1 MSITK
6 LVFYCIPVC
15 VLLLV
20 PNSSLNAQ
28 SPLVREGDTW
38 RFFRA
43 VSAPPETWVDL
54 EFNAEEAG
62 WESGPGGIGYGD
74 EDDATVLDD
83 MADNYIAVYMRIEF
97 DVPAELAE
105 AWLQLRVRYDDSF
118 VAYID
123 GEEVA
128 RRGIDGSPP
137 LFDQGA
143 SVEHEI
149 TSADGFDEEFLLE
162 QTELDIGRHVLAVEV
177 HNINL
182 GSSDLSFSAEL
193 VGSQLLV
200 TSVDPAFGPL
210 EGGNTV
216 RVYALGIFPGLNPD
230 VIFGNLE
237 SPSVTVEDD
246 YIEAEVPAAKV
257 PGAVDIII
265 DTVNATTVI
274 PAGYIYANPDGGLGG
289 LDFTGG
295 PYATAEGFSGM
306 LGEGTLQA
314 WFRRGAG
321 QGQFADFIYSP
332 LASIEAADGS
342 DAFILE
348 VRPGNIRA
356 RTAADGDFNDLT
368 ATTDLPEGEWHNIC
382 CTFSERGRAVYLD
395 GRQIAADNFSTNLSD
410 CDRIRLGSR
419 FEQGGGFFSGDLTG
433 TIHSAAVWGFER
445 FEEEIQQELFMS
457 PSEDPYIG
465 ASWELNEGVGGR
477 ASDSGDLGADLI
489 FGTGPGADVNDPDWV
504 TIDDFPTFMVTGI
517 QPASGPLTGGEMVR
531 IFGAGFP
538 LEGEVAVSFV
548 DRLAPFLAT
557 PSPTVSVLSNW
568 EITAEV
574 PAAEDFQVVDVLVE
588 TPAGSGLLEAAYTY
602 APDPA
607 SIFTTIEEG
616 DIWDYIIANEAMPES
631 WNLPEFRPQ
640 ENGWERGPT
649 GIGYGDGDDATIVT
663 GVQDQVPAVYAR
675 HEWLLSGGGENMSFL
690 RFRIRY
696 DDGFVAYL
704 NGTEVAR
711 ANLDGV
717 PPAFDELA
725 TATHEIT
732 GGEGVFDEV
741 IDLTDFRDSLRN
753 GLNVLAI
760 EVHNN
765 TLGSSDMSLSAELEF
780 SAPGETFI
788 RGDVDNNQSWNVTDA
803 VKILLHAFT
812 GAELPCLEAADVD
825 DSGRI
830 DLEDGLGLLNFVFR
844 QGEAPPPPL
853 YEALPDLDSD
863 ELGCENAGE

>member
-1 MSITK
+1 MSFRK
-6 LVFYCIPVC
+6 LVLAC
-15 VLLLV
+15 VPFCLLLIASV
-20 PNSSLNAQ
+20 TSINAQ
-28 SPLVREGDTW
+28 SPLVQEGDTW

-43 VSAPPETWVDL
+43 ISAPPETWADL
-54 EFNAEEAG
+54 EFDAEAAG

-74 EDDATVLDD
+74 DDDATVLDD
-83 MADNYIAVYMRIEF
+83 MANNYIAVYMRIEF
-97 DVPAELAE
+97 DVPEELAE

-162 QTELDIGRHVLAVEV
+162 QTELDTGRHVLAVEV

-182 GSSDLSFSAEL
+182 TSSDLSFSAEL
-193 VGSQLLV
+193 VGAQLLV
-200 TSVDPAFGPL
+200 SSVDPAFGPI

-216 RVYALGIFPGLNPD
+216 RIYALGIFPGLNPD

-237 SPSVTVEDD
+237 SPSVTIGDD
-246 YIEAEVPAAKV
+246 YIEAVAPAAKA
-257 PGAVDIII
+257 PGAVDLMI
-265 DTVNATTVI
+265 DTADNTVVI
-274 PAGYIYANPDGGLGG
+274 PGGYVYRDPDGGMSG
-289 LDFTGG
+289 LEFTGG
-295 PYATAEGFSGM
+295 PYATAEGFSGR
-306 LGEGTLQA
+306 LQEGTLQA

-321 QGQFADFIYSP
+321 QGQFANFIYNT
-332 LASIEAADGS
+332 LFSIEGADGS

-356 RTAADGDFNDLT
+356 RTAVDGDFDDLT
-368 ATTDLPEGEWHNIC
+368 ASVDLAEGEWHNLC
-382 CTFSERGRAVYLD
+382 CTFSERGRAIYLD
-395 GRQIAADNFSTNLSD
+395 GQQVAADNFSTNLSES
-410 CDRIRLGSR
+410 DRVRLGSR
-419 FEQGGGFFSGDLTG
+419 FEAGGGFFDGGELVG
-433 TIHSAAVWGFER
+433 AVRSAAVWGFER
-445 FEEEIQQELFMS
+445 FEDEIQRELFMP

-465 ASWELNEGVGGR
+465 ASWELGEGAGGR
-477 ASDSGDLGADLI
+477 ASDSGDLEADLI
-489 FGTGPGADVNDPDWV
+489 FGSSPGADADDPGWI

-517 QPASGPLTGGEMVR
+517 QPASGPTTGGEMVR
-531 IFGAGFP
+531 IFGGGFP
-538 LEGEVAVSFV
+538 LEGEATVTFGG
-548 DRLAPFLAT
+548 T
-557 PSPTVSVLSNW
+557 PSSKVELISSW
-568 EITAEV
+568 EINAET
-574 PAAEDFQVVDVLVE
+574 PPSEIFQVVDVFVE
-588 TPAGSGLLEAAYTY
+588 TPAGSGLLAGAYTY

-616 DIWDYIIANEAMPES
+616 DIWDYTIASEAMPED

-640 ENGWERGPT
+640 DNGWERGPT
-649 GIGYGDGDDATIVT
+649 GIGYGDDDDATLIPE
-663 GVQDQVPAVYAR
+663 VQNQSLAVYAR
-675 HEWLLSGGGENMSFL
+675 HEWLLSGGGENMTFL
-690 RFRIRY
+690 RMRIRY

-704 NGTEVAR
+704 NGTELAR

-717 PPAFDELA
+717 PPAFDEPA
-725 TATHEIT
+725 NATHEIT

-741 IDLTDFRDSLRN
+741 IDLTEFRGSLRD

-760 EVHNN
+760 QVHNN
-765 TLGSSDMSLSAELEF
+765 TLGSSDMTLSAELEF

-830 DLEDGLGLLNFVFR
+830 DMEDGVGLLNFIFR

-863 ELGCENAGE
+863 ELGCESTGD

>member
-1 MSITK
+1 MLAYGGPITTSTHSFDGESW
-6 LVFYCIPVC
+6 LTITGWFVVVNEGVGCLGTTGYRSMMAHELGHGLGFGHVEDSRALMYASCCRDINETDRTCSTYAYPALDEVNERPRALAGADMDV
-15 VLLLV
+15 VLL
-20 PNSSLNAQ
+20 
-28 SPLVREGDTW
+28 GDTV
-38 RFFRA
+38 RLRA
-43 VSAPPETWVDL
+43 TVSDDGLPVDREL
-54 EFNAEEAG
+54 ESSWAVI
-62 WESGPGGIGYGD
+62 SGPGEVVFTDPGAPSTTASFSESGQYLLSLVAHDGELLHVDQVEVNVEILVGSKARESFRQGSDGYSAAVDTYVEEASPAEAHGAAQALRIDSDSPGGSGNATQGLLRFGDIFGPQPGRLPPGVEIERAWLELETTNTGDGAAIYRMLQPWSELSVWSDFGGDGIQPGVESVSALQADVVGAGGTVEVDVTESLAAWSLDPSANNGWAFLPVGSDGWQFASSDSGASAPRLLVEYPLIERREPVSIGDDWDYFKGNRAVDEEWREVDFVPDDSWLVGPSGIGYGD
-74 EDDATVLDD
+74 DDDATVLDD
-83 MADNYIAVYMRIEF
+83 MANNYIAVYMRIEF
-97 DVPAELAE
+97 DVPEELAE
-105 AWLQLRVRYDDSF
+105 AWLQLRVRYAHSF

-274 PAGYIYANPDGGLGG
+274 PAGYIYANPDGGMGG

-321 QGQFADFIYSP
+321 QGQFANFIYSP

-368 ATTDLPEGEWHNIC
+368 AAADLPEGEWHNIC
-382 CTFSERGRAVYLD
+382 CTFSERGRAIYLD

-445 FEEEIQQELFMS
+445 FEDCLLYTS
-457 PSEDPYIG
+457 PSP
-465 ASWELNEGVGGR
+465 R
-477 ASDSGDLGADLI
+477 DLS
-489 FGTGPGADVNDPDWV
+489 TSR
-504 TIDDFPTFMVTGI
+504 M
-517 QPASGPLTGGEMVR
+517 
-531 IFGAGFP
+531 
-538 LEGEVAVSFV
+538 
-548 DRLAPFLAT
+548 
-557 PSPTVSVLSNW
+557 PS
-568 EITAEV
+568 
-574 PAAEDFQVVDVLVE
+574 
-588 TPAGSGLLEAAYTY
+588 
-602 APDPA
+602 
-607 SIFTTIEEG
+607 
-616 DIWDYIIANEAMPES
+616 
-631 WNLPEFRPQ
+631 
-640 ENGWERGPT
+640 
-649 GIGYGDGDDATIVT
+649 
-663 GVQDQVPAVYAR
+663 
-675 HEWLLSGGGENMSFL
+675 
-690 RFRIRY
+690 
-696 DDGFVAYL
+696 
-704 NGTEVAR
+704 
-711 ANLDGV
+711 
-717 PPAFDELA
+717 
-725 TATHEIT
+725 
-732 GGEGVFDEV
+732 
-741 IDLTDFRDSLRN
+741 
-753 GLNVLAI
+753 
-760 EVHNN
+760 
-765 TLGSSDMSLSAELEF
+765 SA
-780 SAPGETFI
+780 
-788 RGDVDNNQSWNVTDA
+788 
-803 VKILLHAFT
+803 
-812 GAELPCLEAADVD
+812 
-825 DSGRI
+825 
-830 DLEDGLGLLNFVFR
+830 
-844 QGEAPPPPL
+844 
-853 YEALPDLDSD
+853 
-863 ELGCENAGE
+863 